1 MAVLDTFCSVE
12 ILRFWPSR
20 TSCERIGTKDRC
32 YTPRAIWWE
41 VLTSVCQRSIMEM
54 TVASQ
59 MLDEA
64 NLGFGFWV
72 PSEYDTLERFVGQL

>member
-1 MAVLDTFCSVE
+1 
-12 ILRFWPSR
+12 
-20 TSCERIGTKDRC
+20 
-32 YTPRAIWWE
+32 
-41 VLTSVCQRSIMEM
+41 MEM